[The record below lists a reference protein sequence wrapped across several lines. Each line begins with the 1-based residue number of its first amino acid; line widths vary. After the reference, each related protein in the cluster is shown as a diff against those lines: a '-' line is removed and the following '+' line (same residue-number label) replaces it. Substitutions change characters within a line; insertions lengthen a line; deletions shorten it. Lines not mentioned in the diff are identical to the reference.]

1 MSAATTA
8 GAGSNGGT
16 GTAGGGRNGGTG
28 TRPDPIGDT
37 PPVSGTARP
46 VGVSVHHAYK
56 RYGAQQV
63 LAGVDLEVPAG
74 EVTVVLGPS
83 GSGKSTLLRVI
94 NHLEKLDAGH
104 VEVGGEPIGVR
115 RHRGRFKELT
125 ERAILAQRSR
135 IGFVFQNFNLFPHLT
150 AWENVAAAPVATGR
164 STRAQARATARDLLD
179 RVGLADRADAYPRQL
194 SGGQQQRVAIAR
206 ALALEPGLILFDEP
220 TSALD
225 PELVGEVL
233 AVIKNLAT
241 GGTTLIVVTHE
252 IGFAREVAD
261 TVVFLDGGR
270 IVEQGPPDEVLTAP
284 RHPRTREFLGRF
296 L

>member
-1 MSAATTA
+1 MTAETLTDAEAA
-8 GAGSNGGT
+8 
-16 GTAGGGRNGGTG
+16 
-28 TRPDPIGDT
+28 
-37 PPVSGTARP
+37 PVADAAP
-46 VGVSVHHAYK
+46 AAVEVHDVHK
-56 RYGAQQV
+56 WYGAHRV
-63 LAGVDLEVPAG
+63 LDGVDLTVRPG
-74 EVTVVLGPS
+74 EVTVILGPS

-94 NHLEKLDAGH
+94 NHLEKPEIGY
-104 VEVGGEPIGVR
+104 VSVNGEPIGVR
-115 RHRGRFKELT
+115 RHGDRLRELS

-150 AWENVAAAPVATGR
+150 VLDNVAAAPVATGKL
-164 STRAQARATARDLLD
+164 SKPEGRALAAELLD
-179 RVGLADRADAYPRQL
+179 RVGLADKAGAYPRQL

-206 ALALEPGLILFDEP
+206 ALALRPGVILFDEP

-241 GGTTLIVVTHE
+241 SGTTLVIVTHE

-261 TVVFLDGGR
+261 RVVFIDGGK
-270 IVEQGPPDEVLTAP
+270 IVEQGPPGEVLDNP
-284 RHPRTREFLGRF
+284 RHERTRDFLSNV